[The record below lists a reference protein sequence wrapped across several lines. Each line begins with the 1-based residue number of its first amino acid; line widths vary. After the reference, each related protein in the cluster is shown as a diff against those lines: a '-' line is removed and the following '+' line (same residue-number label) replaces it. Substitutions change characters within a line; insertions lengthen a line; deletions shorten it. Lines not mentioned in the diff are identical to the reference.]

1 MERKIPKNVRQI
13 GNVSDNPK
21 IYVEDYVD
29 TFFSHMCEKG
39 KENPVGAFLVGE
51 MVREEDRDY
60 MFIHGA
66 IQMTGITKKDRQY
79 VVEDGVLRSALKE
92 CKEFFGNASLVG
104 WFLCAPDLVMEAD
117 HQMKK
122 TQEKLFLKKS
132 SLFVMKDP
140 DSKEENFYIYKYNDL
155 MELGG
160 HYIYYEKNPSMQ
172 NYMISKRKQN
182 GVTPSESVED
192 RAAKD
197 FRSIVQEKEAA
208 KHGKFTGKLLYVAS
222 AVLVLIVAAMGITTL
237 NNYDKMRSVQTSI
250 SQLNKKNDDSSS
262 KEADP
267 QTDVSTDASQNQ
279 ESSSQ
284 ETAVGSDDIDTTSG
298 NDTGTS
304 TGNAGDEE
312 VPQGDEGTNP
322 LNQVYVVEEGDTLA
336 IISVKQY
343 GDISHVDAIC
353 RMNGLKNGNL
363 IYEGQKLLLP

>member
-1 MERKIPKNVRQI
+1 MERQIPKNVRQI

-39 KENPVGAFLVGE
+39 KEHPVGAFLVGE
-51 MVREEDRDY
+51 MLREDDQDY

-66 IQMTGITKKDRQY
+66 IQMECIEKKDKQY
-79 VVEDGVLRSALKE
+79 IVSDSTFRKALKN
-92 CKEFFGNASLVG
+92 CKEYFGNARLLG
-104 WFLCAPDLVMEAD
+104 WFLCAPNLVLEVD
-117 HQMKK
+117 NQMKK
-122 TQEKLFLKKS
+122 LQEKLFLKKS

-140 DSKEENFYIYKYNDL
+140 ESKEEKFYIYKYNDL

-172 NYMISKRKQN
+172 NYMISNRKQN

-197 FRSIVQEKEAA
+197 FRSIVRDKESE
-208 KHGKFTGKLLYVAS
+208 KHGKFRGKLLYAAS
-222 AVLVLIVAAMGITTL
+222 GILVLIVVAMGITTL
-237 NNYDKMRSVQTSI
+237 NNYDKMKRVQTSI
-250 SQLNKKNDDSSS
+250 GKLTEGTENEDGQSQDESVPVSQVETPERQEEQTNDGEKDN
-262 KEADP
+262 A
-267 QTDVSTDASQNQ
+267 QN
-279 ESSSQ
+279 
-284 ETAVGSDDIDTTSG
+284 
-298 NDTGTS
+298 
-304 TGNAGDEE
+304 DEE
-312 VPQGDEGTNP
+312 DIPQGDEEATP

-353 RMNGLKNGNL
+353 RMNGLENGNL
-363 IYEGQKLLLP
+363 IYKGQKLLLP